1 MPFPTSNK
9 KPSFNIIYILFVAN
23 PFHCQYVIFSQINLK
38 KFLHVCEDLGL
49 SAWQLFDPQD
59 LVAQDNVMW
68 VAINCLSLEQ
78 AAFLL
83 WCEIHVHI
91 VD

>member
-1 MPFPTSNK
+1 MTSAYRIQWLTPETSGLKTDFLAFFGCLFPTSNK
-9 KPSFNIIYILFVAN
+9 KSSFNIIYMLFVAN

-59 LVAQDNVMW
+59 LVAQDNVM
-68 VAINCLSLEQ
+68 
-78 AAFLL
+78 
-83 WCEIHVHI
+83 
-91 VD
+91 